1 MDEVTTIGELKNL
14 VREFCKKRDWEQFH
28 NPKDIAIK
36 LSIEASE
43 LLEKFEWLD
52 KEESGALFRDKKKR
66 EEIQDELA
74 DVFYNILLFS
84 YRNEIDLSTAFKT
97 KLKKIGEK
105 YPIDKAKGSK
115 LKYSD
120 L

>member
-1 MDEVTTIGELKNL
+1 MDKTTTIEELREL
-14 VREFCKKRDWEQFH
+14 VVKFCKERDWGQFH
-28 NPKDIAIK
+28 NPKDTAIK
-36 LSIEASE
+36 ISVEASE

-52 KEESGALFRDKKKR
+52 HEEVKALFKDKEKR
-66 EEIQDELA
+66 QDIEDELA

-84 YRNEIDLSTAFKT
+84 HKNDIDLSTAFKS
-97 KLKKIGEK
+97 KLKKIAEK

-115 LKYSD
+115 KKYTD